1 MGMQVREIL
10 IEKSIRVSF
19 AITTI
24 KSLVRNLLRKPMSI
38 KDIKLVERN
47 LRYYWGYAYPTVRR
61 IEISTNLTDKQYMDT
76 LIHEILHVLYP
87 KDSESKISKNA
98 STIRYYLWKQG
109 FRRLEKDNLNKD

>member
-1 MGMQVREIL
+1 MGMQVRETL

-24 KSLVRNLLRKPMSI
+24 RSLKRNLLRKPMSI

-87 KDSESKISKNA
+87 TDSETKISKNA

-109 FRRLEKDNLNKD
+109 YRRNNKDNEQD

>member
-1 MGMQVREIL
+1 MGKQVREIL
-10 IEKSIRVSF
+10 IAKSIRVSF
-19 AITTI
+19 AVITI
-24 KSLVRNLLRKPMSI
+24 RSLIRNLFRKPMSI

-87 KDSESKISKNA
+87 KDSETKISKNA

-109 FRRLEKDNLNKD
+109 YRRNNKDNEQD